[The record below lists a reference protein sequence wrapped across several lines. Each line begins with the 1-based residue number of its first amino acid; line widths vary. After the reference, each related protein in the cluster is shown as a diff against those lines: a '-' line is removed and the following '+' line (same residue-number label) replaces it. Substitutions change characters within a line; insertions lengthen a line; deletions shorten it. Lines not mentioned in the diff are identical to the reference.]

1 MIILSIHPP
10 HPIAGHLNGR
20 IENPEKVQPMGM
32 FEQQKIE
39 EQQLQKLQL
48 PCDFTYEEGVVKRID
63 FHAGEKPW
71 SKNIKRGVL
80 NMIQLNLKENNAQGL
95 RNDAD
100 LSSGP
105 QQDKQQGQQQ
115 QPEDRPI
122 NMAFTLPEVCI
133 W

>member
-1 MIILSIHPP
+1 M
-10 HPIAGHLNGR
+10 A
-20 IENPEKVQPMGM
+20 M
-32 FEQQKIE
+32 FEQKQIE

-48 PCDFTYEEGVVKRID
+48 PCDFTYEDGVVKRID
-63 FHAGEKPW
+63 FQAAEKPW

-115 QPEDRPI
+115 RQQDRQQKEE
-122 NMAFTLPEVCI
+122 NMAFTLPEVGI
-133 W
+133 GREWGTGRGFSNGFLKFGGFKT